1 MGSVQAAVI
10 FDLDGVLTDTAELH
24 YLSWQQ
30 LTDELGLPFD
40 RAANEAL
47 RGLSRP
53 ESLEKILTDRSN
65 HYSSDQKRELLRRK
79 NDDYV
84 SRVEQMSPDDL
95 FPGAVELLRE
105 LRDRGVR
112 TAVASSSRNAE
123 LVLDRLG
130 IRALLDAIVD
140 GNDVPKSKPDPE
152 VFVEA
157 ARRLG
162 VAARNCV
169 VVEDAESG
177 VAGARAGGMRV
188 VGIGPAERVGAA
200 DVVKETIA
208 DLAADELI
216 ALTQ

>member
-1 MGSVQAAVI
+1 MNSAPTAVI

-24 YLSWQQ
+24 YLSWRQ
-30 LTDELGLPFD
+30 LMEELGRPFD

-53 ESLEKILTDRSN
+53 ESLEKILADQSDL
-65 HYSSDQKRELLRRK
+65 YSSDQKRDLLKRK

-84 SRVEQMSPDDL
+84 SRVRRMTPDDL
-95 FPGAVELLRE
+95 FPGAGELLQE
-105 LRDRGVR
+105 LRRRGVR

-123 LVLDRLG
+123 LVLDRLQ
-130 IRALLDAIVD
+130 IRDLLDALVD

-157 ARRLG
+157 ARRVG
-162 VAARNCV
+162 VEPRRCV

-177 VAGARAGGMRV
+177 VDGARAGGMRV
-188 VGIGPAERVGAA
+188 VGIGPVERVGAA
-200 DVVKETIA
+200 DVVKRAIA
-208 DLAADELI
+208 DVTADELI
-216 ALTQ
+216 ALAQ